1 MTNLYREIVKSVEDI
16 RALKSFVIFEGS
28 KFINKIIKSSSDK
41 EFIEFLKSKLQ
52 PIETTNLPEKRSVI
66 DKIFGKRP
74 EIKPLN
80 INSVT
85 PDIFNRITSAIEEW
99 NAKNENPLND
109 EKFKLIRVFAE
120 KLKDIEVTLLNT
132 YKDSKICD
140 QFKKEKKSFNK
151 NLEVNK
157 NKSDLVSNSTQEFNP
172 QDEVEKVPERDEE
185 SKKTTSAK
193 PKNKKQLDPVLSQDQ
208 IEKIQEENA
217 NKLLEEIMLIL
228 NSSTKLN
235 NNPALK
241 EWLDNTIGAK
251 RKELMFLLKSFI
263 HEKKEKSLKNEIVD
277 NIKQYDETE
286 NATNIYNIKSL
297 LEL

>member
-28 KFINKIIKSSSDK
+28 KFISKIIKSSSDK

-80 INSVT
+80 VNSVT

-120 KLKDIEVTLLNT
+120 KLKNIEVTLLNT
-132 YKDSKICD
+132 YKDSKRCD

-151 NLEVNK
+151 NLEANK

-172 QDEVEKVPERDEE
+172 QDEIEEVPEADEK
-185 SKKTTSAK
+185 SKKTTSGK
-193 PKNKKQLDPVLSQDQ
+193 SKNKKQLDPVLSQDQ

-235 NNPALK
+235 SNPAFK
-241 EWLDNTIGAK
+241 EWLDNTISAK
-251 RKELMFLLKSFI
+251 RKELIFLLKSFI
-263 HEKKEKSLKNEIVD
+263 HEKREKSLISEIAD
-277 NIKQYDETE
+277 NIKQYDETG
-286 NATNIYNIKSL
+286 NSTNIYNIKNL

>member
-1 MTNLYREIVKSVEDI
+1 MTNLYKEIVKSVEDI

-28 KFINKIIKSSSDK
+28 KFISKIIKSSSDK

-52 PIETTNLPEKRSVI
+52 PIETTSLPEKRSVF
-66 DKIFGKRP
+66 DKMFGKRP

-120 KLKDIEVTLLNT
+120 KLKDIEVRLLNT
-132 YKDSKICD
+132 YKESRRCE
-140 QFKKEKKSFNK
+140 QFKKEKKSFNR

-172 QDEVEKVPERDEE
+172 QDEIEEVPETDEK
-185 SKKTTSAK
+185 SKKATSGK
-193 PKNKKQLDPVLSQDQ
+193 SKNKKQLDPVLSQDQ

-217 NKLLEEIMLIL
+217 TKILEEIMVIL

-235 NNPALK
+235 SNPALK
-241 EWLDNTIGAK
+241 EWLGNTISAK
-251 RKELMFLLKSFI
+251 RKELMFLLKNFI
-263 HEKKEKSLKNEIVD
+263 HEKREKSLISEIAD
-277 NIKQYDETE
+277 NIKQYDETG
-286 NATNIYNIKSL
+286 NSTNIYNIKNL

>member
-28 KFINKIIKSSSDK
+28 KFISKIIKSSSDK

-52 PIETTNLPEKRSVI
+52 PIETTNFPEKRSVI
-66 DKIFGKRP
+66 DKIFGKRT

-85 PDIFNRITSAIEEW
+85 PDIFNKITSAIEEW

-140 QFKKEKKSFNK
+140 QFKKEKRTFNK
-151 NLEVNK
+151 NIEANK
-157 NKSDLVSNSTQEFNP
+157 NKSDLVSSGTQELNP
-172 QDEVEKVPERDEE
+172 EDKIEEVPKPDEK
-185 SKKTTSAK
+185 SKKATSARS
-193 PKNKKQLDPVLSQDQ
+193 KNRKQLDPVLSQDQ
-208 IEKIQEENA
+208 IEKIQEEKA

-235 NNPALK
+235 GNPTLK
-241 EWLDNTIGAK
+241 EWLDNTISAK
-251 RKELMFLLKSFI
+251 RKELIFLLKNI
-263 HEKKEKSLKNEIVD
+263 VHENIEKLFKDKIID
-277 NIKQYDETE
+277 NIKQYEEEE
-286 NATNIYNIKSL
+286 NATNIYNIKRL